1 MPRKIPNYQLA
12 LFDIYSEG
20 SLPLLIMGFQNSYKK
35 MSWKFLENEKIGLH
49 FIETFFFSFSYSIIR
64 CLWKRYDMEATY
76 WEAQCPPLLKTTHI
90 VDMGNGEEGGP
101 WILIEGIMH
110 YVMNTIVSFATV
122 NEWMFLKHH
131 WKYTIYRTHQNLYN
145 NGHYDY
151 IFKCKRTFYQN
162 LGGLHRDADC
172 FWDSHTSE
180 SEPGALCLP
189 CPHSRPV

>member
-20 SLPLLIMGFQNSYKK
+20 SLPLFIMGFQNSYKK
-35 MSWKFLENEKIGLH
+35 MSCKFLENEKIGLH
-49 FIETFFFSFSYSIIR
+49 FIETFFFSFSHSIIR
-64 CLWKRYDMEATY
+64 CLWKRYDMEARY

-122 NEWMFLKHH
+122 NEWMFRIIENTPFIEHTKICITMVIMTMYLSVK
-131 WKYTIYRTHQNLYN
+131 
-145 NGHYDY
+145 GHF
-151 IFKCKRTFYQN
+151 IKI
-162 LGGLHRDADC
+162 
-172 FWDSHTSE
+172 
-180 SEPGALCLP
+180 
-189 CPHSRPV
+189 